1 MSAGEYLLVG
11 LGNPGDK
18 YHDTRHNIGFMLIDE
33 LARRWNATSFN
44 EKYTSLFAKA
54 RVSGSS
60 VALMQPQTFM
70 NLSGKSV
77 AEYVNFFKTPLDQVI
92 IVHDDIDMA
101 PGRIKLVKGGGAGGH
116 NGIKSINACLGKTD
130 YYRLKIGVG
139 RPGKFGVHPDIPVD
153 RYVLSA
159 FSQEQAGILAE
170 RFCDLVDGLEVFF
183 EDSPQAA
190 ATRLNSL
197 K

>member
-1 MSAGEYLLVG
+1 
-11 LGNPGDK
+11 
-18 YHDTRHNIGFMLIDE
+18 
-33 LARRWNATSFN
+33 
-44 EKYTSLFAKA
+44 
-54 RVSGSS
+54 
-60 VALMQPQTFM
+60 MQPQTFM

-77 AEYVNFFKTPLDQVI
+77 AEYVNFFKTPLDHVI
-92 IVHDDIDMA
+92 VIHDDIDMA

-139 RPGKFGVHPDIPVD
+139 RPGKCGIHPDIPVD

-159 FSQEQAGILAE
+159 FNQEQAEILAE
-170 RFCDLVDGLEVFF
+170 RFTDLMSGLEVFIK
-183 EDSPQAA
+183 DSPGAA

>member
-1 MSAGEYLLVG
+1 MATGEYLLVG

-18 YHDTRHNIGFMLIDE
+18 YRDTRHNIGFMLIDE
-33 LARRWNATSFN
+33 LARSWGATSFN
-44 EKYTSLFAKA
+44 DKYTSLFAKA
-54 RVSGSS
+54 RVSGQS

-77 AEYVNFFKTPLDQVI
+77 AEYVQFFKTPLERVI
-92 IVHDDIDMA
+92 VVHDDIDMA

-116 NGIKSINACLGKTD
+116 NGIKSINSCLGKTE

-153 RYVLSA
+153 RYVLSV
-159 FSQEQAGILAE
+159 FDQEQAGILAE
-170 RFCDLVDGLEVFF
+170 RFSDLVRGLEIFF
-183 EDSPQAA
+183 EDSPHAA